1 MSIVAG
7 GRNRHDACYS
17 RLDDE
22 GNNSRVTAICYR
34 FAWTSRFTGLAVF
47 GKAGADPPAVACFPM
62 TPLSRLLSRHFTAAA
77 IPPVLAIVYAV
88 LIGYVVLHIGDQ
100 AKPSIYV
107 NVYRY

>member
-1 MSIVAG
+1 
-7 GRNRHDACYS
+7 
-17 RLDDE
+17 
-22 GNNSRVTAICYR
+22 
-34 FAWTSRFTGLAVF
+34 
-47 GKAGADPPAVACFPM
+47 M
-62 TPLSRLLSRHFTAAA
+62 TPLSRLLSRHFPAAA